1 MNQGTHPEELPAE
14 VLDDVA
20 SVVGAEVTL
29 LSRLPGGVNGG
40 AMRVQLAGRANAVLK
55 AVPRAHPNH
64 LDETLRAQRVVEH
77 MRRRGY
83 PTPAWLG
90 VGATATHVWHLM
102 DFVDAAPAPE
112 LTPSLVEQLMEII
125 ELQAGQAS
133 EPYDH
138 WSYAWR
144 VATGQESA
152 VAGLDFNETP
162 EQSLLRQSVAGL
174 SGYSSVVSA
183 LVERLRLVCADVP
196 PPREAPDMV
205 HADLSTP
212 SNVLVR
218 DGAVVAVVDIGNAG
232 SGTRATRSHHPRV
245 VHLPGSAAGRCP
257 KAAVDENPRPGRLGG
272 GGGARSDTDPP
283 HARDPHPSRAPRCRS
298 RGGQAR
304 PSRPRRAERASLTVA
319 GGDGVRNGD
328 LRLLSAGITRNI
340 HLEAENGALREFVE
354 QLQSQVGE
362 LQERIVEVERK
373 IRRSCR
379 STPWASARRWCRQ
392 AASPHRR
399 AGPAPRFEA
408 ARFRR
413 ASRPSADTPAARH
426 ATARSSPCSRAAM
439 FASTRSDAAHAR
451 SSTATRRTRRAIS
464 RTP

>member
-29 LSRLPGGVNGG
+29 LGRIPGGVNAG
-40 AMRVQLAGRANAVLK
+40 AMRVRLAGRANAVLK
-55 AVPRAHPNH
+55 AVPRALNH

-77 MRRRGY
+77 MRGRGY

-90 VGATATHVWHLM
+90 VGATATHVRHLM

-112 LTPSLVEQLMEII
+112 LTPSVIEQLMRII

-144 VATGQESA
+144 VATGQQSA

-162 EQSLLRQSVAGL
+162 EQCLLRRSIARL
-174 SGYSSVVSA
+174 SGYSSEVSA

-196 PPREAPDMV
+196 SPRESPDMV

-232 SGTRATRSHHPRV
+232 SGTRATDLTSLV
-245 VHLPGSAAGRCP
+245 WSTFQ
-257 KAAVDENPRPGRLGG
+257 NPQL
-272 GGGARSDTDPP
+272 
-283 HARDPHPSRAPRCRS
+283 
-298 RGGQAR
+298 
-304 PSRPRRAERASLTVA
+304 
-319 GGDGVRNGD
+319 DGVRRRLWTRILD
-328 LRLLSAGITRNI
+328 LVGWEGAAVLAATQIL
-340 HLEAENGALREFVE
+340 HMLEYPIREGRHDVVPGVVKRGYRARDELNALR
-354 QLQSQVGE
+354 
-362 LQERIVEVERK
+362 
-373 IRRSCR
+373 
-379 STPWASARRWCRQ
+379 
-392 AASPHRR
+392 
-399 AGPAPRFEA
+399 
-408 ARFRR
+408 
-413 ASRPSADTPAARH
+413 
-426 ATARSSPCSRAAM
+426 
-439 FASTRSDAAHAR
+439 
-451 SSTATRRTRRAIS
+451 
-464 RTP
+464 

>member
-29 LSRLPGGVNGG
+29 LSRLAGGVNGG
-40 AMRVQLAGRANAVLK
+40 AMRVQLAGGANAVLK

-152 VAGLDFNETP
+152 VAGL
-162 EQSLLRQSVAGL
+162 

-196 PPREAPDMV
+196 PPPDAPDMV
-205 HADLSTP
+205 HADLNP

-232 SGTRATRSHHPRV
+232 SGTRATDLTTLV
-245 VHLPGSAAGRCP
+245 WYTFQ
-257 KAAVDENPRPGRLGG
+257 
-272 GGGARSDTDPP
+272 DT
-283 HARDPHPSRAPRCRS
+283 
-298 RGGQAR
+298 
-304 PSRPRRAERASLTVA
+304 LL
-319 GGDGVRNGD
+319 DGVRR
-328 LRLLSAGITRNI
+328 RLWTRI
-340 HLEAENGALREFVE
+340 LVLVGWEGAAVLAATQILHMLEIPIRHGRHDVVPGVVTRGHRALDELNALR
-354 QLQSQVGE
+354 
-362 LQERIVEVERK
+362 
-373 IRRSCR
+373 
-379 STPWASARRWCRQ
+379 
-392 AASPHRR
+392 
-399 AGPAPRFEA
+399 
-408 ARFRR
+408 
-413 ASRPSADTPAARH
+413 
-426 ATARSSPCSRAAM
+426 
-439 FASTRSDAAHAR
+439 
-451 SSTATRRTRRAIS
+451 
-464 RTP
+464 

>member
-29 LSRLPGGVNGG
+29 LSRLPGGVNAG

-102 DFVDAAPAPE
+102 DFVDAAPVPE

-152 VAGLDFNETP
+152 VAGLW
-162 EQSLLRQSVAGL
+162 
-174 SGYSSVVSA
+174 GYSSVVSA

-196 PPREAPDMV
+196 PPPEAPDMV
-205 HADLSTP
+205 HADLNP

-232 SGTRATRSHHPRV
+232 SGTRATDLTTLQWH
-245 VHLPGSAAGRCP
+245 
-257 KAAVDENPRPGRLGG
+257 
-272 GGGARSDTDPP
+272 TFQDP
-283 HARDPHPSRAPRCRS
+283 
-298 RGGQAR
+298 
-304 PSRPRRAERASLTVA
+304 L
-319 GGDGVRNGD
+319 DGVRR
-328 LRLLSAGITRNI
+328 RLWTRI
-340 HLEAENGALREFVE
+340 LVVVGWEGAAVLAATQILHMLEVPIRHGRHDVVPGVVKRGHRALDELNALR
-354 QLQSQVGE
+354 
-362 LQERIVEVERK
+362 
-373 IRRSCR
+373 
-379 STPWASARRWCRQ
+379 
-392 AASPHRR
+392 
-399 AGPAPRFEA
+399 
-408 ARFRR
+408 
-413 ASRPSADTPAARH
+413 
-426 ATARSSPCSRAAM
+426 
-439 FASTRSDAAHAR
+439 
-451 SSTATRRTRRAIS
+451 
-464 RTP
+464 

>member
-1 MNQGTHPEELPAE
+1 MKSRIWEDSMNQGTHPEELPAE

-29 LSRLPGGVNGG
+29 LSRLPGGVNRG

-102 DFVDAAPAPE
+102 DFVDAAPVPE
-112 LTPSLVEQLMEII
+112 LTPSIVEQLMEII

-152 VAGLDFNETP
+152 VAGL
-162 EQSLLRQSVAGL
+162 

-196 PPREAPDMV
+196 PPQEVPDMV
-205 HADLSTP
+205 HADLNP

-218 DGAVVAVVDIGNAG
+218 DGAVVAVVDIENAG
-232 SGTRATRSHHPRV
+232 SGTRATDLTTLQWHTFQDPLDDVRRRLWTTILV
-245 VHLPGSAAGRCP
+245 MVGWEG
-257 KAAVDENPRPGRLGG
+257 AAVLAATQILLQLEWPIRLG
-272 GGGARSDTDPP
+272 RHDV
-283 HARDPHPSRAPRCRS
+283 
-298 RGGQAR
+298 
-304 PSRPRRAERASLTVA
+304 VA
-319 GGDGVRNGD
+319 GLVKRGHRALDE
-328 LRLLSAGITRNI
+328 LT
-340 HLEAENGALREFVE
+340 ALR
-354 QLQSQVGE
+354 
-362 LQERIVEVERK
+362 
-373 IRRSCR
+373 
-379 STPWASARRWCRQ
+379 
-392 AASPHRR
+392 
-399 AGPAPRFEA
+399 
-408 ARFRR
+408 
-413 ASRPSADTPAARH
+413 
-426 ATARSSPCSRAAM
+426 
-439 FASTRSDAAHAR
+439 
-451 SSTATRRTRRAIS
+451 
-464 RTP
+464 